1 MMASR
6 AEKRAFWVRH
16 VEASAASGL
25 GRLAYCEAHG
35 LKPGTLDV
43 WRRRLREDRGVAFVP
58 IQRRGGDSYARI
70 ELHIGSLRLTF
81 PAGTD
86 ATWVAA
92 LLRALG

>member
-43 WRRRLREDRGVAFVP
+43 WQKNGVRV
-58 IQRRGGDSYARI
+58 
-70 ELHIGSLRLTF
+70 TF
-81 PAGTD
+81 PSRG
-86 ATWVAA
+86 
-92 LLRALG
+92 RK